1 MKSIISGS
9 RLAASALAIA
19 LSMGVVTAEAGILKA
34 SPAPVSKFIEN
45 PQQLKSDRQRAPF
58 HKYWRN
64 PDPKAWKRVNGFNRI
79 AIAPVNTEYLRARND
94 IFARSWNKK
103 ERRPVGEMA
112 AYMRNRF
119 QKQFAKSGAYQV
131 VSRPGDDTLVL
142 EMALVE
148 LGPTNVAGNAV
159 RTGAQVFVPGAG
171 FLGSQFTRGKI
182 AVEGKLRNA
191 ETGEVLMQFTDRAHD
206 KTSLISFRDFSPYA
220 HDRRA
225 INEWAKQVD
234 ELSRTPRNH
243 RVRGS
248 SGLTLN
254 PF

>member
-19 LSMGVVTAEAGILKA
+19 LLTGAATAQAGLFKA
-34 SPAPVSKFIEN
+34 SPAEVSNFIEN
-45 PQQLKSDRQRAPF
+45 PQQLKSDPQRAPF

-64 PDPKAWKRVNGFNRI
+64 PNPKAWKKVKGFDRI
-79 AIAPVNTEYLRARND
+79 VVAPVNVEHLRGRND

-112 AYMRNRF
+112 GYMRNRF
-119 QKQFAKSGAYQV
+119 QQQIAKGGAYRV
-131 VSRPGDDTLVL
+131 ASKAGPKTLVL

-159 RTGAQVFVPGAG
+159 RTGAQFIIPGAG

-182 AVEGKLRNA
+182 AMEGKLRNG
-191 ETGEVLMQFTDRAHD
+191 ETGEVLMQFADRAQD

-234 ELSRTPRNH
+234 ELSRTPHNH

-248 SGLTLN
+248 LGVTLN